1 MAVNLIIL
9 ALLIFAI
16 IKQIKIAKLQQTGG
30 GYRQMSADQPV

>member
-30 GYRQMSADQPV
+30 V